1 MFKTS
6 NQIVIALF
14 IIFTLLLIML
24 VLFVGIIILK
34 YQRKQE
40 LNKESLKVLKHQH
53 ENELLKAQIQVQE
66 NTFLNISR
74 EIHDNIGQKLTLAK
88 LQLNTF
94 AVDKNPIYFQA
105 INDIV
110 QLISVSLNDL
120 RDLSRSMSSDFIA
133 QNGLIKAIE
142 EEIGL
147 INKTLYHQFKL
158 TITGNTVFLDAEK
171 EIILFRIIQE
181 SLNNIV
187 KHAEATTVNIDIH
200 FTNSDMCIAIS
211 DNGIGFDLTNANDG
225 NGLIN
230 IKNRAISINAIIEI
244 QSVKNTGTK
253 VTIKLPLYDT
263 PQNKSTI
270 G

>member
-1 MFKTS
+1 M
-6 NQIVIALF
+6 IV
-14 IIFTLLLIML
+14 L
-24 VLFVGIIILK
+24 VLFVSILVYK
-34 YQRKQE
+34 YQQRYFDYK
-40 LNKESLKVLKHQH
+40 NGIKELKHQH

-66 NTFLNISR
+66 NTFQNISR

-88 LQLNTF
+88 LQLNTLLQNNNSI
-94 AVDKNPIYFQA
+94 DTQY
-105 INDIV
+105 INNIV
-110 QLISVSLNDL
+110 QLIGVSLNDL

-187 KHAEATTVNIDIH
+187 KHAEATIVNIDIH

-263 PQNKSTI
+263 PQNESTI